1 MFYGM
6 LPMMDDTD
14 KKILNRIQ
22 TDFPI
27 EERPFR
33 VIAQE
38 MGMEEDQVIER
49 VRAMKEGGVIRR
61 IGGNFSPA
69 SLGYVSTLCAA
80 KVPEE
85 KIEMFAR
92 TVNAYPGVTHN
103 YLRSHELNV
112 WFTMID
118 QGRDKIAG
126 NLHRISEETGVEK
139 IYNLPATRLFKI
151 SANFKL

>member
-1 MFYGM
+1 
-6 LPMMDDTD
+6 MMDDTD

-22 TDFPI
+22 TNFPI

-49 VRAMKEGGVIRR
+49 VRAMKDGGVIRR

-118 QGRDKIAG
+118 QGRDKITG

>member
-1 MFYGM
+1 
-6 LPMMDDTD
+6 MDEID
-14 KKILNRIQ
+14 KKILNRVQ

-27 EERPFR
+27 AERPFR

-38 MGMEEDQVIER
+38 MALKECQVIKR
-49 VRAMKEGGVIRR
+49 LAAMKDSGIIRR
-61 IGGNFSPA
+61 IGGNFSPR

-80 KVPEE
+80 RVPEE

-112 WFTMID
+112 WFTMIE
-118 QGRDKIAG
+118 QGRDKIRK
-126 NLHRISEETGVEK
+126 NLHAISQETGVEE
-139 IYNLPATRLFKI
+139 IYNLPATHLFKI
-151 SANFKL
+151 SANFKI

>member
-1 MFYGM
+1 
-6 LPMMDDTD
+6 MMDETD

-27 EERPFR
+27 AERPFR

-38 MGMEEDQVIER
+38 MGMEEDQVIQR
-49 VRAMKEGGVIRR
+49 LAAMKDKGIIRR
-61 IGGNFSPA
+61 IGGNFSPR

-80 KVPEE
+80 RVPGE

-92 TVNAYPGVTHN
+92 TVNAFPGVTHN

-118 QGRDKIAG
+118 KGQDRIRE
-126 NLHRISEETGVEK
+126 NLHKISQKTGVEE
-139 IYNLPATRLFKI
+139 IYNLPATHLFKI
-151 SANFKL
+151 SANFTL